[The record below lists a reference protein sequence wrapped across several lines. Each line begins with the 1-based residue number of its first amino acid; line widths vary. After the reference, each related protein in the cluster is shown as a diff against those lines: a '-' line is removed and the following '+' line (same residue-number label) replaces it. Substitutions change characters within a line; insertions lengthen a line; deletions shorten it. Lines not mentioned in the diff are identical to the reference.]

1 MTLHTATSSSRPTV
15 TTTLLPHDQ
24 SSAFPTTYNVPI
36 GGDAEPWITLS
47 QVDNLFHVKKN
58 IYNLYPTRVIQ
69 KQRGHKLCSPFLTYY
84 FTPLRKARI
93 SGLKS

>member
-1 MTLHTATSSSRPTV
+1 MTLHTGTSSSRPTV

-47 QVDNLFHVKKN
+47 QVDNLFHVKN
-58 IYNLYPTRVIQ
+58 ISRICDHLYPIVVI
-69 KQRGHKLCSPFLTYY
+69 HKL
-84 FTPLRKARI
+84 R
-93 SGLKS
+93 

>member
-1 MTLHTATSSSRPTV
+1 MTLHTGTSSSRPTV

-47 QVDNLFHVKKN
+47 QVDNLFHVKKKYLEFISN
-58 IYNLYPTRVIQ
+58 
-69 KQRGHKLCSPFLTYY
+69 KGHSKT
-84 FTPLRKARI
+84 TWK
-93 SGLKS
+93 

>member
-47 QVDNLFHVKKN
+47 QVDNLFHVKKKD
-58 IYNLYPTRVIQ
+58 I
-69 KQRGHKLCSPFLTYY
+69 
-84 FTPLRKARI
+84 
-93 SGLKS
+93 